1 MDTELFNFYNLIGTE
16 LSAAVIVFNLLFSF
30 VLQIGIVWVYKK
42 THRGLS
48 HSQTFL
54 FTLVI
59 IGVLGTTI
67 LMVVQ
72 NNLIGAFALL
82 GAFSLIRFRTI
93 VKETRDVAFV
103 FFALAIGVAVGTNN
117 YSVAL
122 IAAVLISTMIF
133 FLSRYGF
140 FGLIT
145 KESMG
150 GYVLTLETSSDL
162 SVNELQS
169 KLASYGVAE
178 LLHAK
183 HDERK
188 GGHYAYSMHFRDA
201 GDLHK
206 LSQDIV
212 ATRGVNRHE
221 FITSKHSVEY

>member
-1 MDTELFNFYNLIGTE
+1 MNTEFLNFYNLIGTE

-30 VLQIGIVWVYKK
+30 TLQMGIVWVYKK

-59 IGVLGTTI
+59 IGVLGTTV
-67 LMVVQ
+67 LMAVQ
-72 NNLIGAFALL
+72 NNLLGAFALL

-93 VKETRDVAFV
+93 LKETRDVAFV
-103 FFALAIGVAVGTNN
+103 FFALAVGVAVGTNN
-117 YSVAL
+117 YSLAF
-122 IAAVLISTMIF
+122 IASVLISAMILL
-133 FLSRYGF
+133 LSRYG

-145 KESMG
+145 KEKDVS
-150 GYVLTLETSSDL
+150 GYVLTLETSQDL
-162 SVNELQS
+162 SVETLQY
-169 KLASYGVAE
+169 KLASYGIAE

-183 HDERK
+183 HDESK

-201 GDLHK
+201 NDLHI

-212 ATRGVNRHE
+212 DTKGVKRHE

>member
-1 MDTELFNFYNLIGTE
+1 MNTEFLNFYNLIGTE
-16 LSAAVIVFNLLFSF
+16 LSAAVIVFNILFSF
-30 VLQIGIVWVYKK
+30 VLQLGIVWVYKK

-54 FTLVI
+54 FTLVM
-59 IGVLGTTI
+59 IGALGTVV

-117 YSVAL
+117 YSVAF
-122 IAAVLISTMIF
+122 ISFVLLSAMII

-140 FGLIT
+140 GLIT
-145 KESMG
+145 KENTG
-150 GYVLTLETSSDL
+150 GYVLTMETSGDL
-162 SVNELQS
+162 SVEELQS

-201 GDLHK
+201 GDLHN
-206 LSQDIV
+206 LSQDIN